1 MQFSEW
7 ILVFKYKEIDR
18 AIENLNDR
26 DTYLNELNNEIGKPF
41 HHIMALESIFFKT
54 VFSQMRTR
62 AECTK
67 FNPSPRWFEDSGRGD
82 EARKWKTRP
91 NWATTSTPVKG
102 RLPSFN
108 NQHTVCNTAVCTV
121 HSNCLWIKNP
131 FRCWM
136 NLAVD

>member
-1 MQFSEW
+1 MQFSVW
-7 ILVFKYKEIDR
+7 TLVFKYKEIDR

-41 HHIMALESIFFKT
+41 HHMMALESIFFKT

-67 FNPSPRWFEDSGRGD
+67 FNPSSRWFEDSGRGD

-102 RLPSFN
+102 RLLSL
-108 NQHTVCNTAVCTV
+108 QKLWLTA
-121 HSNCLWIKNP
+121 L
-131 FRCWM
+131 RCWM
-136 NLAVD
+136 NLAVDWWSTLYPMEVFEHPW

>member
-7 ILVFKYKEIDR
+7 TLVFKYKEIDR

-41 HHIMALESIFFKT
+41 HHIMALEIIFLKT

-67 FNPSPRWFEDSGRGD
+67 FNSSPRWFEDSGRGD

-91 NWATTSTPVKG
+91 NRATTSTPVKG
-102 RLPSFN
+102 RLLSF
-108 NQHTVCNTAVCTV
+108 QK
-121 HSNCLWIKNP
+121 LWFMA

-136 NLAVD
+136 NLAVDWWSTLYPMEVFEHPW